1 MTSSLIFTIY
11 SKCVCETAEVSFL
24 GLFFWAPEE
33 IPLCEILELEYD
45 NKAGGRLPAVM
56 WFPLAHRT
64 TFIVENF
71 ISWVTIGCSEI
82 LSVCKKKKHSSKV
95 SWTKVRYLQAMPRIG
110 ASRAKSNKAQLD
122 LFWLPA
128 SQDS

>member
-1 MTSSLIFTIY
+1 MTIY
-11 SKCVCETAEVSFL
+11 LKCICEAAEVSFL
-24 GLFFWAPEE
+24 ELFFWAPEE
-33 IPLCEILELEYD
+33 IPLCEILELGYD
-45 NKAGGRLPAVM
+45 NKADWG
-56 WFPLAHRT
+56 LAASGNMVSIST
-64 TFIVENF
+64 WSTFIVENF

-95 SWTKVRYLQAMPRIG
+95 GWTKVRYLQAMPRIG
-110 ASRAKSNKAQLD
+110 VSRAKSNKAQLD